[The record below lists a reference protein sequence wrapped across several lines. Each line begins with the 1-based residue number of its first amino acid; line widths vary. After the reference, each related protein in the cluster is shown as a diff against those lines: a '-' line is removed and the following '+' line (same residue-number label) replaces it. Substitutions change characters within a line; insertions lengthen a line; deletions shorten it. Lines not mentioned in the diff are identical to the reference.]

1 MVRFRDVLKNRNFL
15 FLWIGQII
23 SNFGDWL
30 NNVALVALVC
40 KKSPGSTIELA
51 KLLFFVVIPVF
62 IIGPIA
68 GVYVDRWDR
77 KRVMVVSD
85 ISRGL
90 VALLIPFFIL
100 HVNNFLPIYLL
111 VFLIFS
117 ITRFFLP
124 SKMAIIPDVVPH
136 NMLLIAN
143 TLSDTTR
150 MITAFVALGIAGILV
165 DKIGAINSLYI
176 NALSYFVSA
185 LFISNMVVR
194 STMSG
199 FKGDIIVAKEAF
211 KDAIRKS
218 VWAEIKEGIRFLSE
232 HKDMKF
238 VVRVFFLLM
247 AGLGAVS
254 CVIIVFIQKAFGSVT
269 RDLSLLT
276 MLLGLGCFM
285 GAVAYGR
292 FGQHLKKDAM
302 ILLSLLLT
310 GMLIIL
316 FVLVTRFTPHFW
328 ISGAVMLLVGITV
341 GPVIVSLNTIVHE
354 SIPQKTRGR
363 IFSSL
368 EAVIHLAFLASMFLA
383 AFVAEKIGNIWV
395 LTLCGAFFT
404 LWGLLGFIRRAKGG

>member
-1 MVRFRDVLKNRNFL
+1 MVRFRDVLKNKNFL

-30 NNVALVALVC
+30 NNMALVALVY
-40 KKSPGSTIELA
+40 KKSPGSTVELA

-90 VALLIPFFIL
+90 LVLLIPFFIL
-100 HVNNFLPIYLL
+100 HVNNFIPIYLL

-124 SKMAIIPDVVPH
+124 SKMAIIPEVVPR

-150 MITAFVALGIAGILV
+150 MITMFVALGIAGILV

-176 NALSYFVSA
+176 NALSYFISA
-185 LFISNMVVR
+185 LFISNMVVKNII
-194 STMSG
+194 SG
-199 FKGDIIVAKEAF
+199 FKDDILMAKAAL

-218 VWAEIKEGIRFLSE
+218 VWIEIKEGIRFLSE

-238 VVRVFFLLM
+238 VVRIFFLLM

-254 CVIIVFIQKAFGSVT
+254 CVIIVFIQEAFGSVT

-285 GAVAYGR
+285 GAVVYGR
-292 FGQHLKKDAM
+292 FGQHLKKDAV
-302 ILLSLLLT
+302 ILLSLFLT
-310 GMLIIL
+310 GIFIVL
-316 FVLVTRFTPHFW
+316 FVLVTRFMPHFW
-328 ISGAVMLLVGITV
+328 VSGAFMALIGIAV
-341 GPVIVSLNTIVHE
+341 GPVIVSLNTIAHE

-368 EAVIHLAFLASMFLA
+368 EAIIHLAFLVFMFLA

-395 LTLCGAFFT
+395 LTLCGAFFA
-404 LWGLLGFIRRAKGG
+404 LWGLLGLIRRAKGA